1 MLTGMPAPK
10 PPLPRLVVGVRL
22 RASTFSSARATLV
35 DTDSFGGVS
44 VDDHNLRLER
54 RVPGRSEI
62 ADWSRDRP
70 ARYSLAHQ
78 LSRHDD
84 SRGTA
89 VFQVVGVTTI
99 DRRAWV
105 TARRLDG
112 ANETVS
118 FFEDET
124 RTTRVRRP
132 HPQIESACAQRGDA
146 RTSRLPGL
154 GRQK

>member
-1 MLTGMPAPK
+1 MLTDMPAPK

-35 DTDSFGGVS
+35 DTNSYGGVC
-44 VDDHNLRLER
+44 VDDHNLRLEG
-54 RVPGRSEI
+54 RVPARSEA

-70 ARYSLAHQ
+70 AKDSLARQ

-105 TARRLDG
+105 KARRLDG

-124 RTTRVRRP
+124 RYTMVKP
-132 HPQIESACAQRGDA
+132 P
-146 RTSRLPGL
+146 
-154 GRQK
+154 